1 MPRAQQVSLP
11 QTQGLNKSGSLSD
24 SVLLERPSPF
34 QGSSSETGD
43 YDVEVDLYASSS
55 NPEDEGHKGWLE
67 SQGSRQVHSA
77 VGSAPRTDQALA
89 AQGSHPVGP
98 APGAEPQSRS
108 SLYPPQTPVG
118 SAPGLGSGSVS
129 VQHPLSPVGYAP
141 GVDIRTQQHP
151 LYPVGY
157 APGVDVRTQRPAQ
170 QDPSQAPVGYAP
182 RAGSGSADV
191 HHTLPPASSAPQADV
206 STDRPLQAMSQLG
219 LRTEAIPGVQGTGPG
234 LFSGHSRARKRRGIS
249 ATEPLAI
256 SATEPLAISPTLPLP
271 ISSTVH
277 TVPLQIS
284 ETVGDFGNGTTA
296 R

>member
-1 MPRAQQVSLP
+1 M
-11 QTQGLNKSGSLSD
+11 
-24 SVLLERPSPF
+24 
-34 QGSSSETGD
+34 
-43 YDVEVDLYASSS
+43 YASSS
-55 NPEDEGHKGWLE
+55 NPEDEGHKGWLV

-141 GVDIRTQQHP
+141 GVDVRTQQHP

-157 APGVDVRTQRPAQ
+157 APGVDVRTQQHPLYPVGYAPGVDVSTQRPAQ

-206 STDRPLQAMSQLG
+206 STDRPLQAMSQG
-219 LRTEAIPGVQGTGPG
+219 LRTEAVPGVQGTGPG
-234 LFSGHSRARKRRGIS
+234 LFSGRSRARKRRG
-249 ATEPLAI
+249 I

-277 TVPLQIS
+277 SVPLQIS